1 MINITY
7 WIDSQASMEELDFF
21 DEICLISLY
30 VGKAV
35 SFTAVVDSNG
45 KLILAKFKRSNS
57 RRQLGILPY
66 TSGIL
71 DGSEQQQLF
80 LRQSCLSFYHAQL
93 TSTLKNLT
101 SCGYH
106 EQCSDQAHFE
116 IIEIDSKI
124 GAELAVTPLT
134 ERRDRYLCVYLQLST
149 EITTDQHQQIIS
161 KIINA
166 IQ

>member
-1 MINITY
+1 MINITH
-7 WIDSQASMEELDFF
+7 WIDSQSSMEELDFF

-30 VGKAV
+30 ASKAV
-35 SFTAVVDSNG
+35 RFTAVVDSKG
-45 KLILAKFKRSNS
+45 KLIIGKFKKSNS

-66 TSGIL
+66 TSEIL

-80 LRQSCLSFYHAQL
+80 LRPSCHSFYHSL
-93 TSTLKNLT
+93 LVPTLKELT

-106 EQCSDQAHFE
+106 EQYSDKAHFE

-124 GAELAVTPLT
+124 GAKLAVTPLT
-134 ERRDRYLCVYLQLST
+134 ERRDRYLCVYLQLSP
-149 EITTDQHQQIIS
+149 EISTDQHRQIIS
-161 KIINA
+161 KISNA

>member
-1 MINITY
+1 MINITH

-30 VGKAV
+30 AGKAV
-35 SFTAVVDSNG
+35 RFTAVVDSNG

-71 DGSEQQQLF
+71 DSSEQQQLF
-80 LRQSCLSFYHAQL
+80 LRQSCLLFYHAQL

-101 SCGYH
+101 SC
-106 EQCSDQAHFE
+106 S
-116 IIEIDSKI
+116 
-124 GAELAVTPLT
+124 AVFHNLLPIKCVPRVINTPT
-134 ERRDRYLCVYLQLST
+134 YQLNFGGV
-149 EITTDQHQQIIS
+149 
-161 KIINA
+161 K
-166 IQ
+166 

>member
-1 MINITY
+1 M
-7 WIDSQASMEELDFF
+7 DSQASMEELDFF

-30 VGKAV
+30 ASKAV
-35 SFTAVVDSNG
+35 RFTAVVDSNG
-45 KLILAKFKRSNS
+45 KLILAKFKTSNT

-80 LRQSCLSFYHAQL
+80 LRQSCHSFYHAHL
-93 TSTLKNLT
+93 TPILREVRSR
-101 SCGYH
+101 SYYD
-106 EQCSDQAHFE
+106 QWSDKAHFE

-124 GAELAVTPLT
+124 GAKLAVTTLT
-134 ERRDRYLCVYLQLST
+134 ARRHRYLCVYLQLPP
-149 EITTDQHQQIIS
+149 EIPTYQHQQIMS
-161 KIINA
+161 KISSA

>member
-1 MINITY
+1 MINITH
-7 WIDSQASMEELDFF
+7 WIDSQASMEELDLF

-30 VGKAV
+30 ADKAV
-35 SFTAVVDSNG
+35 RFTAVVDTNG
-45 KLILAKFKRSNS
+45 KLITHKFKRSNS

-71 DGSEQQQLF
+71 DGSEQQQLL

-93 TSTLKNLT
+93 TPKLNDMVSH
-101 SCGYH
+101 GYH
-106 EQCSDQAHFE
+106 EQWSDKAHFE

-124 GAELAVTPLT
+124 GAKVAVTPLT
-134 ERRDRYLCVYLQLST
+134 ERRDKYLCVYLQLPP
-149 EITTDQHQQIIS
+149 EIPTYQHQQIMS
-161 KIINA
+161 KISSA